1 MDEGTT
7 GESSPYENKVA
18 ATVLGWEKHSR
29 QPLEPPKGFG
39 ISRVA
44 VGHRGAFELIG
55 PFGYFTAS
63 LESGLRRKARSPQDF
78 PAVGDWVVH
87 ELAPSHDRRVAL
99 TELLERRSVLMRR
112 AAGHKPVP
120 QIVAANVDVMGV
132 VTTTELL
139 TTGADNENGHRLER
153 YLVAAAQGGI
163 QAVLVVNKADLA
175 EPDLTALKRRF
186 ASAADPVEVLVTST
200 VTGAG
205 VSELAGLAANGS
217 TLALAGAS
225 GVGKSSL
232 VNCLLGRE
240 AVTVGSVGASGG
252 GRHTT
257 IRRELFVVSDSASDT
272 ASDSAAGAA
281 LGTVI
286 DTPGLAD
293 LIPWT
298 NGSTIGLDHVFADVA
313 LLSQQCHF
321 SDCSHNR
328 EPKCAVRDAVERG
341 LLAARRLDI
350 YLTLAQDRD

>member
-7 GESSPYENKVA
+7 GANPIDAGSVD

-29 QPLEPPKGFG
+29 QRLDPPEGFG

-44 VGHRGAFELIG
+44 IEHRGAFELMG
-55 PFGYFTAS
+55 PFGYLTAS
-63 LESGLRRKARSPQDF
+63 LEPGLRRKARSPEDF

-87 ELAPSHDRRVAL
+87 ELAPSHDRRVVL
-99 TELLERRSVLMRR
+99 TELLERHSVLMRR
-112 AAGHKPVP
+112 AAGHKPTP

-139 TTGADNENGHRLER
+139 TTGADNEDGYRLER
-153 YLVAAAQGGI
+153 YLVAAAQGGV

-175 EPDLTALKRRF
+175 EPDLAAIKRRF
-186 ASAADPVEVLVTST
+186 AAAADPVKVLATSAI
-200 VTGAG
+200 TGAG
-205 VSELAGLAANGS
+205 ISELAELAANGS

-240 AVTVGSVGASGG
+240 AVEVGSVGASGS

-257 IRRELFVVSDSASDT
+257 IRRELFVVAGTAAASG
-272 ASDSAAGAA
+272 SAAGAT

-293 LIPWT
+293 LVPWT
-298 NGSTIGLDHVFADVA
+298 SGSRIGLDQVFADVA
-313 LLSQQCHF
+313 QLAQQCHF
-321 SDCSHNR
+321 SDCSHR
-328 EPKCAVRDAVERG
+328 SEPNCAVREAVEQGR
-341 LLAARRLDI
+341 LAPRRLDI
-350 YLTLAQDRD
+350 YLTLAQDQD